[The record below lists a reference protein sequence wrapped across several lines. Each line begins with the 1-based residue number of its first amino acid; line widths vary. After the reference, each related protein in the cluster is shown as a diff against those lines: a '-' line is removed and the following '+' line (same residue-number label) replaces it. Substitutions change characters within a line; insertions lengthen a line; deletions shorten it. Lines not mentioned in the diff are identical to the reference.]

1 MMPFGGFTCMR
12 KLRTKEFRGGG
23 RTVHWGLALDTCCQP
38 VRGRKER
45 RINKAV
51 FLKIT
56 AMSMIYLGQYLKI

>member
-1 MMPFGGFTCMR
+1 M
-12 KLRTKEFRGGG
+12 
-23 RTVHWGLALDTCCQP
+23 HWGLALDTCCQR

-56 AMSMIYLGQYLKI
+56 SNVTDMLRAILKDMTG